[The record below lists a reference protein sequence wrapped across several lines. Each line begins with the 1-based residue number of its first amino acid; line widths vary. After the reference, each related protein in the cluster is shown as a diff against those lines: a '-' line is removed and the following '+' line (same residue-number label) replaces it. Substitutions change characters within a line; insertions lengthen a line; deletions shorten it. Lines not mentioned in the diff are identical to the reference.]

1 LEEEFMKKIKIKL
14 NSANDCEE
22 FVKIASRF
30 DFDIDLVS
38 GTVYLD
44 AKSLLGVLSMGL
56 KRELN
61 VCTMVEDQQFVSA
74 IKKFSVA

>member
-1 LEEEFMKKIKIKL
+1 MKKFRI
-14 NSANDCEE
+14 NSANDVEE
-22 FVKIASRF
+22 FVKIASGF

-61 VCTMVEDQQFVSA
+61 VITMVEDQQFASA

>member
-1 LEEEFMKKIKIKL
+1 MKKFKIKL
-14 NSANDCEE
+14 MSPNDVEE
-22 FVKIASRF
+22 FVKIASKF

-61 VCTMVEDQQFVSA
+61 VLTMGDDPEFASK

>member
-1 LEEEFMKKIKIKL
+1 MKKFKIKL
-14 NSANDCEE
+14 NNANDVEE

-61 VCTMVEDQQFVSA
+61 VVTMADDKNFASA

>member
-1 LEEEFMKKIKIKL
+1 MKKLKIKL
-14 NSANDCEE
+14 MSPKDVEE
-22 FVKIASRF
+22 FVRIASGF

-44 AKSLLGVLSMGL
+44 AKSLLGVLSMGI

-61 VCTMVEDQQFVSA
+61 VVTMADDSEFADKIQ
-74 IKKFSVA
+74 KFSVA

>member
-1 LEEEFMKKIKIKL
+1 MKKLRIKL
-14 NSANDCEE
+14 NSANDVEE
-22 FVKIASRF
+22 FVKIASGF

-61 VCTMVEDQQFVSA
+61 VITMVEDQQFASA

>member
-1 LEEEFMKKIKIKL
+1 MKKFRIKL
-14 NSANDCEE
+14 NSANDVEE
-22 FVKIASRF
+22 FVKIASGF

-61 VCTMVEDQQFVSA
+61 VITMVEDQQFASA

>member
-1 LEEEFMKKIKIKL
+1 MKKFKIKL
-14 NSANDCEE
+14 MSPNDVEE
-22 FVKIASRF
+22 FVKIASNF

-44 AKSLLGVLSMGL
+44 AKSLLGVLSMGI

-61 VCTMVEDQQFVSA
+61 VVTMADDPEFASK
-74 IKKFSVA
+74 IEKFSVA

>member
-1 LEEEFMKKIKIKL
+1 MKKLKIKL
-14 NSANDCEE
+14 NSPNDVEE
-22 FVKIASRF
+22 FVKIASRY

-61 VCTMVEDQQFVSA
+61 VITMVEDKQFTSA